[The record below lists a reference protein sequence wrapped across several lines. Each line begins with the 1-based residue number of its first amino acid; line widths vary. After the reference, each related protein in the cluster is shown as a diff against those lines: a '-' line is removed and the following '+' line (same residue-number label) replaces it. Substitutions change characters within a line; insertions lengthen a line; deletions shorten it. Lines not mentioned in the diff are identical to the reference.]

1 MALGGGVFVTQNKVL
16 PGSYINF
23 VSASAASA
31 TLSDRGVAAF
41 PIVLSWGADGKVFTV
56 TAEEFQKDSLK
67 IFGYPYT
74 ADELAG
80 LRDLFLNI
88 KACHFYKLNS
98 GGAKASCTFA
108 TAKHPGVR
116 GNTIMIAISASEGS
130 TAEKPIWDVVTFF
143 DGVQVDEQLA
153 IENAADLQDNDYVVW
168 VDTATLATT
177 AGTYCSGGTD
187 GNTLDANYQSFLDAI
202 ESYSFNT
209 VGTISKDDTIK
220 QLFATW
226 TKRMRDEVGIK
237 FQCVLYKYADADF
250 EGVISVENKLVGEV
264 DAEEGNTET
273 ASLVYWVTG
282 AEAGCEVNK
291 SLTNAT
297 YTGEFDVDVSYTQMQ
312 LEAAIKA
319 GKLIFHQ
326 VNDTVRILEDI
337 NTFISVTDGKS
348 ADFSSNQ
355 TMRVLDQIGN
365 DIASLFNTKYLGKVP
380 NDNAGR
386 ISLWNDIV
394 KHHQEL
400 EAIRAIENFEPD
412 RLTVVKGDTKKAVV
426 VTDYVTPINAMAQ
439 LYMTVIVE

>member
-31 TLSDRGVAAF
+31 TLSDRGTAAF
-41 PIVLSWGADGKVFTV
+41 PITLGWGADGEVFTV

-74 ADELAG
+74 ADELKG
-80 LRDLFLNI
+80 LRDLFLNV
-88 KACHFYKLNS
+88 KDCHFYKLNT
-98 GGAKASCTFA
+98 GGATASCTY
-108 TAKHPGVR
+108 AKAKYPGQR
-116 GNTIMIAISASEGS
+116 GNVIMIKIAANEASTS
-130 TAEKPIWDVVTFF
+130 SNNLWDVSTYF
-143 DGVQVDEQLA
+143 DGVLVDEQTA
-153 IENAADLQDNDYVVW
+153 IKTAADLQDNDFVTW
-168 VDTATLATT
+168 VNNATLAATS
-177 AGTYCSGGTD
+177 GTYCSGGTD

-209 VGTISKDDTIK
+209 IGTTSKDTTIK

-226 TKRMRDEVGIK
+226 TKRMRDAVGVK
-237 FQCVLYKYADADF
+237 FQCVLYRYNDADY
-250 EGVISVENKLVGEV
+250 EGVISVENKLVGEN
-264 DAEEGNTET
+264 DSQESNTES
-273 ASLVYWVTG
+273 ANLVYWVTG

-297 YTGEFDVDVSYTQMQ
+297 YTGEFDVDVSYTQAQ
-312 LEAAIKA
+312 LEAALQE
-319 GKLIFHQ
+319 GKLIFHK
-326 VNDTVRILEDI
+326 VNDTVRVLEDI
-337 NTFISVTDGKS
+337 NTFVSVTDDKS

-355 TMRVLDQIGN
+355 TIRVLDQIGN

-400 EAIRAIENFEPD
+400 EGIRAIENFEPD
-412 RLTVVKGDTKKAVV
+412 RLTVEKGDTKKAVV
-426 VTDYVTPINAMAQ
+426 VIDYVTPVNAMAQ